1 MDEKHHGL
9 LSQMGPNLNADFT
22 TMRFFTSCKTC
33 FSFENIGLN
42 HIYHTKMYEFND
54 LNYKEASDMIPG
66 TQYVLL
72 NISFPYNLYGATVK
86 R

>member
-1 MDEKHHGL
+1 
-9 LSQMGPNLNADFT
+9 
-22 TMRFFTSCKTC
+22 
-33 FSFENIGLN
+33 
-42 HIYHTKMYEFND
+42 MYEFND